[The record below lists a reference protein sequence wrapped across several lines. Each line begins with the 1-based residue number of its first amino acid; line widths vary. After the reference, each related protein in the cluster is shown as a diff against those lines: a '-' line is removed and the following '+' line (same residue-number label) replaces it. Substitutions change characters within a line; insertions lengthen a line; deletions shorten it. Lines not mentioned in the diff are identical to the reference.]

1 MFGVVLRC
9 GILLIGG
16 SLLMVPFQMAGSAI
30 ADAVATVGPGDSS
43 TVHAIET
50 TVTWFPMVII
60 GVVCIALLA
69 GAATRRG
76 RI

>member
-16 SLLMVPFQMAGSAI
+16 SLLMVPFRMAGSAI
-30 ADAVATVGPGDSS
+30 ADAIASVGPADSG

-50 TVTWFPMVII
+50 TVTWMPMVVV
-60 GVVCIALLA
+60 GVVCLALIA
-69 GAATRRG
+69 GGATRRG